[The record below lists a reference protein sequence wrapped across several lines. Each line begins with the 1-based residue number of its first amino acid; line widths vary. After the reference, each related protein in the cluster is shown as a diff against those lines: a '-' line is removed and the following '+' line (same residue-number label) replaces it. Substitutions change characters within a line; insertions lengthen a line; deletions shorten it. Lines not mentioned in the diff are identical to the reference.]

1 MWAKIKEWGWA
12 ILGILIFVLSLI
24 GVMARREN
32 KPQSDAGAANAE
44 VTKQEVEKQNNNA
57 AEIEKKQDDVVAT
70 VTKPVD
76 VKPSKDVQEAIDRF
90 NKA

>member
-24 GVMARREN
+24 GVMTRREG

-57 AEIEKKQDDVVAT
+57 AEIEKKQEDVVAT

-76 VKPSKDVQEAIDRF
+76 TKPSKDVQEAIDRF
-90 NKA
+90 NNV